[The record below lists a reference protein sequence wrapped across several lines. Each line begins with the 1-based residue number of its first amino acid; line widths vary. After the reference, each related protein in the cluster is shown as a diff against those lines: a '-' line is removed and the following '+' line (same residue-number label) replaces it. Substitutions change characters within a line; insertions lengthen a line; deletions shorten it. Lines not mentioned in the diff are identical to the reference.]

1 MNKVDIRQRALAI
14 RRAMPLEEAEAR
26 SEDIAHNLWAVDIFK
41 AAPTVLTYVSS
52 KDNEVDTLNIIRR
65 LLLEEREVL
74 VPLAR
79 SGGEMVWS
87 RLFHLGAL
95 VRGKHG
101 LLEPALIDQQV
112 VQPPENTVCLVPGLA
127 FTPQGY
133 RIGYGG
139 GYFDRFLSA
148 SDAYSIG
155 LAYNAQW
162 IPAYEFEA
170 YDMPVHAIVTEYGIY
185 P

>member
-1 MNKVDIRQRALAI
+1 LNKIEIRRRALAI
-14 RRAMPLEEAEAR
+14 RRAMPYEEAEAR
-26 SEDIAHNLWAVDIFK
+26 SEDIAYNLWTLEIFK
-41 AAPTVLTYVSS
+41 SAPTVLTYVSS

-65 LLLEEREVL
+65 LLQEEREVL

-79 SGGEMVWS
+79 EGGEMAWS
-87 RLFHLGAL
+87 RLTRLESL
-95 VRGKHG
+95 VRVHHD
-101 LLEPALIDQQV
+101 LLEPSPEQQQI
-112 VQPPENTVCLVPGLA
+112 VQPPENAVCLVPGLA
-127 FTPQGY
+127 FSPNGY

-148 SDAYSIG
+148 SDAYAIG

-162 IPAYEFEA
+162 IPAYEFET
-170 YDMPVHAIVTEYGIY
+170 YDMPVHTIVTEYGIY